1 MVDSKFFKSK
11 MILFDDNLDTLAD
24 AINISRQSLS
34 KKINNKI
41 DFWQSEINI
50 ISKRYQLTPEELERM
65 FFSNEH

>member
-11 MILFDDNLDTLAD
+11 MILFDDNLDTLAN
-24 AINISRQSLS
+24 ALNISRQSLS

-65 FFSNEH
+65 FFSNES

>member
-11 MILFDDNLDTLAD
+11 MILFDDNLNTLAYS
-24 AINISRQSLS
+24 INISRQSLS